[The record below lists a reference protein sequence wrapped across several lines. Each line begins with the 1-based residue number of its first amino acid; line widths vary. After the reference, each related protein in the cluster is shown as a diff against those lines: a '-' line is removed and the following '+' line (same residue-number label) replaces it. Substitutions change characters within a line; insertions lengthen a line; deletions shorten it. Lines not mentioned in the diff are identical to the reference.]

1 MPENP
6 VFNGK
11 FYSRYLFV
19 KFQAVAEEGM
29 NTWLSAVCVALGIYC
44 CVISD
49 DTEGLH
55 QFSALFSLGK
65 KGKRRLQCFC

>member
-1 MPENP
+1 
-6 VFNGK
+6 
-11 FYSRYLFV
+11 
-19 KFQAVAEEGM
+19 M

-44 CVISD
+44 RVISD

-65 KGKRRLQCFC
+65 KGKCRLQCFC